1 MRLDTESLRTL
12 KLAVELGSLTAVA
25 GQLSMSLSAVSW
37 KLKRLETKLGRKL
50 LHRNGHKIEATAD
63 AQQLI
68 GYADT
73 IVNAHDKAIQM
84 FRLSDIEGRLI
95 IGFTDDIAAQ
105 QLPDFVR
112 EFHREHPKIQL
123 EIKVE
128 QQLTLLDWFD
138 ERLIDIAVLPIE
150 ESQVLNTDTI
160 LWEDELVWVKS
171 KEMDY
176 SLTESIPLVTFSPN
190 CTYRETALDTL
201 DKNKIKYY
209 VSMESPSLAGVQGI
223 VSSGMGVT
231 LINRGLMKE
240 DQCEWKEAEA
250 FGKPPKVKF
259 VIRSTQ
265 LIPQKLSGTLISALK
280 GFLVKN
286 HY

>member
-73 IVNAHDKAIQM
+73 IVSAHDQAIQL

-95 IGFTDDIAAQ
+95 LGITDDIAANQ
-105 QLPDFVR
+105 FPDFVR
-112 EFHREHPKIQL
+112 EFHRGHPKIQL

-138 ERLIDIAVLPIE
+138 DRLIDMAVLPLE
-150 ESQVLNTDTI
+150 ESQVLKTDTV
-160 LWEDELVWVKS
+160 LWEDELIWVKS
-171 KEMDY
+171 KEMNY
-176 SLTESIPLVTFSPN
+176 SLSKSLPLVTFSPN
-190 CTYRETALDTL
+190 CTYRETALRTL
-201 DKNKIKYY
+201 DKNQVDYY

-231 LINRGLMKE
+231 LINRGLMTE
-240 DQCEWKEAEA
+240 DQCEWKEAEI

-265 LIPQKLSGTLISALK
+265 LIPQKLSGTLISELQS
-280 GFLVKN
+280 FLV
-286 HY
+286 

>member
-112 EFHREHPKIQL
+112 EFHRGHPKIQL
-123 EIKVE
+123 ELKVE

-138 ERLIDIAVLPIE
+138 ERLIDIAVLPLE
-150 ESQVLNTDTI
+150 EQQVLKTDTV
-160 LWEDELVWVKS
+160 LWEDELIWVKS
-171 KEMDY
+171 KEMEY
-176 SLTESIPLVTFSPN
+176 SLSQSVPLVTFSPN
-190 CTYRETALDTL
+190 CTYRETALSTL
-201 DKNKIKYY
+201 DKNKINYY

-231 LINRGLMKE
+231 LINRGLMTD
-240 DQCEWKEAEA
+240 DQCEWKEAES

-259 VIRSTQ
+259 IIRSTQ
-265 LIPQKLSGTLISALK
+265 LIPQKLSETLISALK
-280 GFLVKN
+280 SFLLRN
-286 HY
+286 H